1 MSNGITSRETSYSV
15 RGVYRFDS
23 ILSLSF
29 LSLSLSRQSSSDQR
43 TGLKVT
49 NALTHACHRYSHW
62 FFPPLSL
69 SFSLSQCPPS
79 SSFHPTSLS
88 PLFFYAPRERE
99 RENSSFLGGREE
111 KTPLFSSSFSSS
123 PSSSREE
130 KKEKIRRGIE
140 RRNTSSSWHV
150 ESKERFRGLNPGCN
164 KVHQARYLATVI
176 GLRCHESYVIILCGT
191 WEAAVRGFPDWR
203 GEREREIGLLKLFS
217 LSVFAERAS
226 FAWLTEP
233 GCTIGRIR

>member
-1 MSNGITSRETSYSV
+1 MRVTVIPID
-15 RGVYRFDS
+15 FFP
-23 ILSLSF
+23 LS
-29 LSLSLSRQSSSDQR
+29 LSLSLSRSVHHPVPSIPR
-43 TGLKVT
+43 
-49 NALTHACHRYSHW
+49 
-62 FFPPLSL
+62 LSL
-69 SFSLSQCPPS
+69 LFSSM
-79 SSFHPTSLS
+79 HRE
-88 PLFFYAPRERE
+88 RERE
-99 RENSSFLGGREE
+99 RENSSFLGEREE

-203 GEREREIGLLKLFS
+203 GERERERS
-217 LSVFAERAS
+217 A
-226 FAWLTEP
+226 
-233 GCTIGRIR
+233 C

>member
-29 LSLSLSRQSSSDQR
+29 LFLSLSPILVRPTNRPKGYKR
-43 TGLKVT
+43 TDPCVSPL
-49 NALTHACHRYSHW
+49 
-62 FFPPLSL
+62 FPLIFSPSLSL

-79 SSFHPTSLS
+79 SSFHPASLS
-88 PLFFYAPRERE
+88 PLFFYVQRERE
-99 RENSSFLGGREE
+99 RGKILLFLEEERKKLLSFLLPSLLLPERKKRKRFDGESSGG
-111 KTPLFSSSFSSS
+111 TP
-123 PSSSREE
+123 PP
-130 KKEKIRRGIE
+130 RG
-140 RRNTSSSWHV
+140 TK

-217 LSVFAERAS
+217 LSVFAARAS
-226 FAWLTEP
+226 FA
-233 GCTIGRIR
+233 

>member
-29 LSLSLSRQSSSDQR
+29 LSLAPILVRPTNRQ
-43 TGLKVT
+43 KVT

-69 SFSLSQCPPS
+69 SQCPLS
-79 SSFHPTSLS
+79 SSFHPASLS
-88 PLFFYAPRERE
+88 PLFFCAQKERK
-99 RENSSFLGGREE
+99 RENPSFLGGREE
-111 KTPLFSSSFSSS
+111 KTLLFSSS
-123 PSSSREE
+123 SRERERGGE
-130 KKEKIRRGIE
+130 KRKRLERRN
-140 RRNTSSSWHV
+140 RARNTSSSWHV

-203 GEREREIGLLKLFS
+203 EKERERS
-217 LSVFAERAS
+217 A
-226 FAWLTEP
+226 
-233 GCTIGRIR
+233 C